1 MEKFFCLTGLAVPFL
16 SMISILV
23 RPGSPIEKLF
33 KKTLFDRKKNCRN
46 FVETNISSTCPI

>member
-1 MEKFFCLTGLAVPFL
+1 MEKFFCLTGLAVPSL

-33 KKTLFDRKKNCRN
+33 KKTLFDKKKI
-46 FVETNISSTCPI
+46 VGISLRLI